1 MRNHNKFF
9 LVIVETPL
17 VTNNILAETL
27 SGEEGT
33 WTIQVIYPGEEVSD
47 SGFLTRDDEVL
58 VSVDN
63 ALEVEEGGQLKENH
77 EEQVTISTIPKE
89 SQGDKYVCPKC
100 DKVYNAR
107 RNLVRHINLECGKEP
122 KYICM
127 YCDYKNHRRNEINK
141 HIKKKHDV
149 FME

>member
-1 MRNHNKFF
+1 M
-9 LVIVETPL
+9 
-17 VTNNILAETL
+17 TNNILAETL

-33 WTIQVIYPGEEVSD
+33 WTIQVIYPGEEAAD

-58 VSVDN
+58 VSVEN
-63 ALEVEEGGQLKENH
+63 ALEVEEGSQLDENQE
-77 EEQVTISTIPKE
+77 EEQVQTVMIPKE
-89 SQGDKYVCPKC
+89 AQGDKYVCPKC

-122 KYICM
+122 KYNCM
-127 YCDYKNHRRNEINK
+127 YCDYKNYRRNEINK
-141 HIKKKHDV
+141 HIRKKHDV